1 MMSDI
6 MNHMHPG
13 NLQDGLEF
21 AFPSETDPKNSMVH
35 IELTRYACG
44 AFYGSIIFKP
54 CKTAVT
60 SALSNSHIKIYKDVL
75 YKILHSKY
83 MPKYEFWD
91 SESASTFIWGDRYV
105 QLVLCDK
112 S

>member
-6 MNHMHPG
+6 INHIHPG

-21 AFPSETDPKNSMVH
+21 AFPSE
-35 IELTRYACG
+35 IELTRYACS

-60 SALSNSHIKIYKDVL
+60 STLSNSHIKIYKDVL